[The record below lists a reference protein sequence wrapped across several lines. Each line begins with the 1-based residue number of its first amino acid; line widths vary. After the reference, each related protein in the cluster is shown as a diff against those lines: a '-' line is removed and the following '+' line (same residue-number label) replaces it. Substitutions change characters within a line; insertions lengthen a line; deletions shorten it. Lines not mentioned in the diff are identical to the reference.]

1 MDGGLSRRFR
11 MGLNDPQLVNAV
23 FEEIRQRIG
32 ENNYNSQRWLAD
44 HGLQQSELGVAIS
57 RMSGDDLSARRRLP
71 RYNHRD
77 CQFATPVVGFASR
90 AGVSVDGLGIG
101 PLRVGMMVGLMAGLY
116 VAYTQNCKW

>member
-1 MDGGLSRRFR
+1 

-57 RMSGDDLSARRRLP
+57 RTSGDDLSARRRS
-71 RYNHRD
+71 Y
-77 CQFATPVVGFASR
+77 S
-90 AGVSVDGLGIG
+90 SMSSGLAW
-101 PLRVGMMVGLMAGLY
+101 GLS
-116 VAYTQNCKW
+116 